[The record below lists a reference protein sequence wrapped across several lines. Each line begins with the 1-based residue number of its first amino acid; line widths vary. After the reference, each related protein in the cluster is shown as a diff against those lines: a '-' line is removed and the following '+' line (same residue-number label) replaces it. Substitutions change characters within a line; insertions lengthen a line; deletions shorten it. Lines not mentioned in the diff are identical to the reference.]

1 MDLKPVDIRNR
12 KFRTAMR
19 GYATEEVDEFLGQV
33 AGTLEAALQ
42 EADRLGREVA
52 RLEALNAGFQKTEEA
67 IKSALVLAQ
76 QAAEDTRVSA
86 RQQAEQIVAR
96 ARQEADDE
104 RARLAEVRAQRTQLT
119 AELRALLESFL
130 ASLSEREGG
139 TNG

>member
-19 GYATEEVDEFLGQV
+19 GYATEEVDEFLAQV
-33 AGTLEAALQ
+33 ADAFAAALQ
-42 EADRLGREVA
+42 EGDRLGREVA
-52 RLEALNAGFQKTEEA
+52 RLEALTAGFQKTEEA

-86 RQQAEQIVAR
+86 RGQAEQIVER
-96 ARQEADDE
+96 ARQEADAE
-104 RARLAEVRAQRTQLT
+104 RARLAEVRADRVRVT

-130 ASLSEREGG
+130 AGLQAREGE